1 MRIFALPMRTSVIA
15 RLIILGS
22 IAILSTLAIQFY
34 IIYQQQNS
42 ENKAFRDKAITALVT
57 VAKRLTKSSSQIST
71 EDLIRIQDGN
81 AFFVNIKEHI
91 NVNLLD
97 AYLYA
102 EFLSVGLKE
111 NYEYG
116 IFDCDHDKMV
126 YNKLIT
132 FEEQEPTA
140 KKAKLPTYKDLTYY
154 FVVRF
159 TDRKVNPFYS
169 YTWISLSLLF
179 LTLLFFA
186 YSLWV
191 ILKQRTLAEM
201 QKDFINNLTHE
212 FKTPMAAVAISS
224 DVLLQNELIQSNP
237 RLKQYAEIIKK
248 QNTLLTSQVERV
260 LQVARMEK
268 TNFQINTEPIDTHE
282 IIKDIVSSAEPRV
295 KSKNG
300 EIHLHLNAMAP
311 VITADKIHFIHV
323 IQNILDNAIKYSPE
337 NNIKIEM
344 DTYDIQNTMVIKCT
358 DHGPGIPEKYQK
370 KIFSR
375 FYRVPTGNVH
385 NVKGFGLGL
394 NYVYQICKAHNWKI
408 RVESKVGIG
417 TSLYIEIPK

>member
-1 MRIFALPMRTSVIA
+1 MRSSIIA
-15 RLIILGS
+15 RLIVLGS
-22 IAILSTLAIQFY
+22 LAILTTLFIQFY
-34 IIYQQQNS
+34 FIKKQEDS
-42 ENKAFRDKAITALVT
+42 ETYAFREKAITALYN
-57 VAKRLTKSSSQIST
+57 VARKISKSPDQISSG
-71 EDLIRIQDGN
+71 DLIKIKESN
-81 AFFVNIKEHI
+81 YFIVNIKEHI

-97 AYLYA
+97 AYLYSELLA
-102 EFLSVGLKE
+102 IGLKD

-116 IFDCDHDKMV
+116 IYDCDHDQMV
-126 YNKLIT
+126 YNKLVT
-132 FEEQEPTA
+132 FEENA
-140 KKAKLPTYKDLTYY
+140 KPVQKSKKSTLPTYKDYTYY
-154 FVVRF
+154 FGVRF
-159 TDRKVNPFYS
+159 IDRKVNPFYS
-169 YTWISLSLLF
+169 YTWISLGLLF

-212 FKTPMAAVAISS
+212 FKTPIAAVSISS
-224 DVLLQNELIQSNP
+224 DVLLQNEIINANP
-237 RLKQYAEIIKK
+237 RLKQYAQIIKN
-248 QNTLLTSQVERV
+248 QNQLLNSQVERV

-268 TNFQINTEPIDTHE
+268 TDFHINPEPIDTHE
-282 IIKDIVSSAEPRV
+282 IIMDIVSSAEPRA
-295 KSKNG
+295 KSKGG
-300 EIHLHLNAMAP
+300 EILTNLSAMAP
-311 VITADKIHFIHV
+311 VISADRIHFIHV

-337 NNIKIEM
+337 NNIKVEIS
-344 DTYDIQNTMVIKCT
+344 TYDHNNHMVIKCT

-394 NYVYQICKAHNWKI
+394 NYVYQICKAHRWKI